1 MADNSVIVRI
11 DGDDSGLQEK
21 LSGIKSKTKAGL
33 ADIKAGIDMTTQAL
47 EKLASVAMK
56 GISYN
61 AQIEQMQTSF
71 EVMTGSAE
79 KAAEVVERL
88 RVMGAETP
96 FETTDLVSVTQ
107 LLMQYGFTA
116 DDAIEKMSMLGDIA
130 QGNKEAMVS
139 IATGYAQMSSAGKVN
154 LQDVK
159 QMINGGFNPLQ
170 EISERT
176 GESMASLY
184 DRISKG
190 TMAIS
195 EITDSMKYATSEG
208 GKFYQSMEKQSK
220 TLSGQLSTLK
230 DNATE
235 LLGSLTSGMSEG
247 LADEM
252 LPLASNMIAELQ
264 SAFDKNGYKGLIDS
278 VTDMI
283 PDLLDMMSGKLETMI
298 PAIAKWAP
306 KLANSL
312 MNALPG
318 AVRAASSALPQLT
331 SAVYSVAST
340 VLRDVIGMLPEL
352 IPELAEGMINM
363 FTTSLTGIFD
373 IAEGVIEG
381 VEQIFHQGQKKIA
394 GVWVDEETIAKFK
407 VGLEAEIN
415 VEDAETEIETAYTS
429 IRTALNQ
436 TPLSDEQKTE
446 LLQMLGDDADA
457 IKAKLMEFGLSDEQA
472 TELAETISNANDKI
486 VEAYDALN
494 IGIDG
499 RTLAKLANQAKGSRL
514 MLKFLLKQAGL
525 SNEAIDEVVAVY
537 DEMTGKIG
545 EKTPSIMEE
554 IYDKLTDGEPD
565 DDQTVAT
572 LNGKIQS
579 YINGLLTKLDE
590 IYAAEMAALDT
601 TAADYQEK
609 KAALDEWYT
618 STKSSITGMNTDMVS
633 LVDTLAGAPTSVVEA
648 RMAEFAEME
657 AYLALIEES
666 LDAMEVKAKSA
677 AENAFQVVRSGANA
691 DEETIGMAFN
701 LKVTEF
707 KLDEQAA
714 EDAYTAAKE
723 QLDAELA
730 SGTIDK
736 ETYNTKIEGLKA
748 EEQAAVEAA
757 RARLEHAIGQ
767 MFAGIADS
775 EGAKEALIEAG
786 EKYQLGYLIY
796 GALENSSLDVPLSE
810 SIGDELMQKIAES
823 MQMDPEELKAKVDSG
838 WEPMLLS
845 NYAAELIGEG
855 EKALEGADTSK
866 LAEAYAM
873 MLEAGMLDGT
883 KLAEANPEG
892 MTEIVAQLAISA
904 FENSQPQ
911 VKEAGA
917 ALGEAATSEMADEKG
932 AQTAGDNTVN
942 GLISALNKAAIRAR
956 AAGIKAGKA
965 FSEGYRVEMEIQSP
979 SKVMKRLGEYTGEGL
994 EVGLNESMARA
1005 VRVAN
1010 QMLGGLTTSADLTR
1024 VTNVSMPEL
1033 RQEISIAADQN
1044 KTPVNIDGHK
1054 VAEIQGQNNAAQLR
1068 WLRARDA
1075 RGYGQR

>member
-1 MADNSVIVRI
+1 
-11 DGDDSGLQEK
+11 
-21 LSGIKSKTKAGL
+21 
-33 ADIKAGIDMTTQAL
+33 
-47 EKLASVAMK
+47 
-56 GISYN
+56 
-61 AQIEQMQTSF
+61 
-71 EVMTGSAE
+71 
-79 KAAEVVERL
+79 
-88 RVMGAETP
+88 
-96 FETTDLVSVTQ
+96 
-107 LLMQYGFTA
+107 
-116 DDAIEKMSMLGDIA
+116 
-130 QGNKEAMVS
+130 
-139 IATGYAQMSSAGKVN
+139 
-154 LQDVK
+154 
-159 QMINGGFNPLQ
+159 
-170 EISERT
+170 
-176 GESMASLY
+176 MASLY

-208 GKFYQSMEKQSK
+208 GKFYQSMEKQSQ

-247 LADEM
+247 MAGQM
-252 LPLASNMIAELQ
+252 LPLANNMIAELQ
-264 SAFDKNGYKGLIDS
+264 SAFDKNGYQGLIDS
-278 VTDMI
+278 ATDMI

-312 MNALPG
+312 MSALPS

-352 IPELAEGMINM
+352 IPELAEGVINM
-363 FTTSLTGIFD
+363 FTAAFTGVFD

-381 VEQIFHQGQKKIA
+381 VEQIFHQGQKKLA

-436 TPLSDEQKTE
+436 TPLTDEQKNE
-446 LLQMLGDDADA
+446 LLELLGGEASA

-472 TELAETISNANDKI
+472 TETANQIAAGGKTLTDAI
-486 VEAYDALN
+486 NALN
-494 IGIDG
+494 INVSPITVLKWFAQANGSNTALMHFAREAGLDNDDVNELIG
-499 RTLAKLANQAKGSRL
+499 LYNQANGRL
-514 MLKFLLKQAGL
+514 K
-525 SNEAIDEVVAVY
+525 DES
-537 DEMTGKIG
+537 
-545 EKTPSIMEE
+545 PSFAQT
-554 IYDKLTDGEPD
+554 IYEKLTDGLAD
-565 DDQTVAT
+565 DETTVTGLKEQVKSWAS
-572 LNGKIQS
+572 GKLS
-579 YINGLLTKLDE
+579 ELEEGYNEAVNELDP
-590 IYAAEMAALDT
+590 
-601 TAADYQEK
+601 TAPDYQQRLTELK
-609 KAALDEWYT
+609 TEYETAKAEVE
-618 STKSSITGMNTDMVS
+618 SIANDS
-633 LVDTLAGAPTSVVEA
+633 LTIIDTLAGQSTQSVEN
-648 RMAEFAEME
+648 
-657 AYLALIEES
+657 AYQTIADIETRVNALEERV
-666 LDAMEVKAKSA
+666 DGIGAKAKSA
-677 AENAFQVVRSGANA
+677 AENAYQVVRSGANA
-691 DEETIGMAFN
+691 DEETIGLAFN

-714 EDAYTAAKE
+714 EDAYAAAKE
-723 QLDAELA
+723 QLDADLA
-730 SGTIDK
+730 SGAIDK
-736 ETYNTKIEGLKA
+736 DTYNANLEGLKA

-757 RARLEHAIGQ
+757 RARLEHAVSQ
-767 MFAGIADS
+767 MFMGIAES
-775 EGAKEALIEAG
+775 SGISGEALIAAG
-786 EKYQLGYLIY
+786 KKFQ
-796 GALENSSLDVPLSE
+796 LSE
-810 SIGDELMQKIAES
+810 IISELFTGSLSFDDLSDEVVTQLEETLGVSAKQLQKDVDYVQLFGDTQGI
-823 MQMDPEELKAKVDSG
+823 VSG
-838 WEPMLLS
+838 WLKKANEEAMLDL
-845 NYAAELIGEG
+845 GDD
-855 EKALEGADTSK
+855 ADTSK
-866 LAEAYAM
+866 LAETYAA
-873 MLEAGMLDGT
+873 MLEGGMLEGT

-892 MTEIVAQLAISA
+892 MTEIIAQLAISA

-911 VKEAGA
+911 AAEAGK

-932 AQTAGDNTVN
+932 AKTAGDNTVN
-942 GLISALNKAAIRAR
+942 GLITALGKAAIRAR

-965 FSEGYRVEMEIQSP
+965 FSEGYRAEMEIQSP

-1033 RQEISIAADQN
+1033 RQEISVATEQA
-1044 KTPVNIDGHK
+1044 KTPVNIDGHQ

>member
-1 MADNSVIVRI
+1 
-11 DGDDSGLQEK
+11 
-21 LSGIKSKTKAGL
+21 
-33 ADIKAGIDMTTQAL
+33 
-47 EKLASVAMK
+47 
-56 GISYN
+56 
-61 AQIEQMQTSF
+61 
-71 EVMTGSAE
+71 
-79 KAAEVVERL
+79 
-88 RVMGAETP
+88 
-96 FETTDLVSVTQ
+96 
-107 LLMQYGFTA
+107 
-116 DDAIEKMSMLGDIA
+116 
-130 QGNKEAMVS
+130 
-139 IATGYAQMSSAGKVN
+139 
-154 LQDVK
+154 
-159 QMINGGFNPLQ
+159 
-170 EISERT
+170 
-176 GESMASLY
+176 MASLY

-264 SAFDKNGYKGLIDS
+264 SAFDKNGYEGLIDS

-318 AVRAASSALPQLT
+318 AVRAASSALPQLMST
-331 SAVYSVAST
+331 VYSVAST

-363 FTTSLTGIFD
+363 FTTALTGIFD

-472 TELAETISNANDKI
+472 TELAETISNADDKI
-486 VEAYDALN
+486 AEAYDELN

-499 RTLAKLANQAKGSRL
+499 WTLAKLAMQANGSRL
-514 MLKFLLKQAGL
+514 MLKSLLKQEGL
-525 SNEAIDEVVAVY
+525 SDKAIDEVVAVY
-537 DEMTGKIG
+537 DKMTGKIG

-565 DDQTVAT
+565 DDQTVST
-572 LNGKIQS
+572 LKEQIES
-579 YINGLLTKLDE
+579 YINGLLAKLDTV
-590 IYAAEMAALDT
+590 YKARLAELDV

-618 STKSSITGMNTDMVS
+618 SNKASITSMNADMVS

-657 AYLALIEES
+657 AYLASLEES
-666 LDAMEVKAKSA
+666 LDAMDAKAKSA

-714 EDAYTAAKE
+714 EDAYAAAKE
-723 QLDAELA
+723 QLDADLA

-736 ETYNTKIEGLKA
+736 DTYNTKLEGLKA

-757 RARLEHAIGQ
+757 RARLEHAIAQ

-838 WEPMLLS
+838 WEPMLLP

-932 AQTAGDNTVN
+932 AQTAGNNTVN
-942 GLISALNKAAIRAR
+942 GLISALYKAAILAR

-965 FSEGYRVEMEIQSP
+965 FSEGYRDEMDIHSP

-994 EVGLNESMARA
+994 EVGLNKSMEHA

>member
-1 MADNSVIVRI
+1 
-11 DGDDSGLQEK
+11 
-21 LSGIKSKTKAGL
+21 
-33 ADIKAGIDMTTQAL
+33 
-47 EKLASVAMK
+47 
-56 GISYN
+56 
-61 AQIEQMQTSF
+61 
-71 EVMTGSAE
+71 
-79 KAAEVVERL
+79 
-88 RVMGAETP
+88 
-96 FETTDLVSVTQ
+96 
-107 LLMQYGFTA
+107 
-116 DDAIEKMSMLGDIA
+116 
-130 QGNKEAMVS
+130 
-139 IATGYAQMSSAGKVN
+139 
-154 LQDVK
+154 
-159 QMINGGFNPLQ
+159 
-170 EISERT
+170 
-176 GESMASLY
+176 MASLY

-195 EITDSMKYATSEG
+195 EITESMKYATSEG
-208 GKFYQSMEKQSK
+208 GKFYQSMEKQSQ

-247 LADEM
+247 LAGQM
-252 LPLASNMIAELQ
+252 LPLANNMIAELQ
-264 SAFDKNGYKGLIDS
+264 SAFDKNGYKGLIDTA
-278 VTDMI
+278 TDMI

-312 MNALPG
+312 MSALPS

-363 FTTSLTGIFD
+363 FTAALTGIFD
-373 IAEGVIEG
+373 VAEGVIEG
-381 VEQIFHQGQKKIA
+381 VEQIFHQGQKKLS

-407 VGLEAEIN
+407 VGLEAEID
-415 VEDAETEIETAYTS
+415 VETAETEIETAYST

-436 TPLSDEQKTE
+436 SPLSEEQKQALLE
-446 LLQMLGDDADA
+446 LLGSDAA
-457 IKAKLMEFGLSDEQA
+457 EIKAKLMEFGLSDEEA
-472 TELAETISNANDKI
+472 DELAATISSADDKI
-486 VEAYDALN
+486 AEAFDALN

-499 RTLAKLANQAKGSRL
+499 WTLVKLALQANGSRI
-514 MLKFLLKQAGL
+514 LLQSLLQQMGL
-525 SNEAIDEVVAVY
+525 SDEQIEQVVAVY
-537 DEMTGKIG
+537 DEMTGKLS
-545 EKTPSIMEE
+545 EQTPSIIEE

-565 DDQTVAT
+565 DTQTVAT
-572 LNGKIQS
+572 LKEKITS
-579 YINGLLTKLDE
+579 YVNGLMEQLESTYQAKSAELDV
-590 IYAAEMAALDT
+590 

-609 KAALDEWYT
+609 KAALDEWYN
-618 STKSSITGMNTDMVS
+618 STKNSIVGMNTSMTA
-633 LVDTLAGAPTSVVEA
+633 LVDTMAGAPTSVVKA
-648 RMAEFAEME
+648 RMAEYAELE
-657 AYLALIEES
+657 QQLALIEES

-677 AENAFQVVRSGANA
+677 AENAYQVVRSGANA

-714 EDAYTAAKE
+714 EDAYAAAKE
-723 QLDAELA
+723 QLDADLA

-736 ETYNTKIEGLKA
+736 DTYNANLEGLKA

-757 RARLEHAIGQ
+757 RARLEHAIAQ

-775 EGAKEALIEAG
+775 EGAKEALIAAG
-786 EKYQLGYLIY
+786 EKFQLGYLIRD
-796 GALENSSLDVPLSE
+796 ALNNSSPDEPLSE
-810 SIGDELMQKIAES
+810 SIGDELMQKIAEG
-823 MQMDPEELKAKVDSG
+823 MQISPEELKAMVDSG

-845 NYAAELIGEG
+845 SYFDELIEEG
-855 EKALEGADTSK
+855 TKELEGVDTSK
-866 LAEAYAM
+866 LAQTYGV
-873 MLEAGMLDGT
+873 MLEEGLLDGT
-883 KLAEANPEG
+883 KLAEANPES
-892 MTEIVAQLAISA
+892 MTDVIAQLAITA

-911 VKEAGA
+911 AKEAGA

-932 AQTAGDNTVN
+932 AKTAGDNTVN
-942 GLISALNKAAIRAR
+942 GLIIALEKAAIRAR
-956 AAGIKAGKA
+956 AAGFKAGRA
-965 FSEGYRVEMEIQSP
+965 FSEGYKSEMEIQSP

-994 EVGLNESMARA
+994 EVGLNASMARA
-1005 VRVAN
+1005 VSVAN

-1033 RQEISIAADQN
+1033 RQEISIATEQA
-1044 KTPVNIDGHK
+1044 KTPVNIDGHQ